1 MSDRPNITIS
11 GSNFKDFV
19 ARDKTVKG
27 DNIGTQNNYYRQP
40 ENPEILAEEL
50 EALLEKEIQGEIIP
64 GKKNNK
70 KRSPL

>member
-1 MSDRPNITIS
+1 MNIKDSTIEQLA
-11 GSNFKDFV
+11 GNNINQ
-19 ARDKTVKG
+19 R

-50 EALLEKEIQGEIIP
+50 DALLEKEIQGEIIP